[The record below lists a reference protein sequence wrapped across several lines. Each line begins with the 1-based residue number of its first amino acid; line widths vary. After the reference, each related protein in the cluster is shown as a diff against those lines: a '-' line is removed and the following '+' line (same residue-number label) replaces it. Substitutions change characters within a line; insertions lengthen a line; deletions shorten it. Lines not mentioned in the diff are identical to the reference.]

1 MLKYNNFFFKLLVF
15 LRKLFHLIVIMNQV
29 ENLYNILEIKKE
41 ATQNE
46 IRIAYK
52 KLALQWHPDKNED
65 KIFAENKFKKICEA
79 YFVLSNPDQRRQY
92 DIAISPPQPQR
103 QRRPPP
109 PPPPQKEEQKE
120 TKKNSIQQQI
130 VKVTLDELFTG
141 CLKKFKIKS
150 KIFINMNETTIK
162 EKILEFDV
170 KQGWKDGTKITFE
183 QTGDQLHP
191 TIPQNDIEFVIET
204 LPHTSF
210 QRNGDDLTYTA
221 SITLKQALCGGYFE
235 MQHLDGLKRKIPLKG
250 ITTPNT
256 TRTIQNEGMPIS
268 KSKNKE
274 RGNLNI
280 IFNVIF
286 PEDIEQEVKQ
296 QLEKLL

>member
-1 MLKYNNFFFKLLVF
+1 
-15 LRKLFHLIVIMNQV
+15 MNQV

-46 IRIAYK
+46 IRVAYK
-52 KLALQWHPDKNED
+52 KLALQWHPDKNDD

-79 YFVLSNPDQRRQY
+79 YFVLSNPEQRRQY
-92 DIAISPPQPQR
+92 DIAISPQPPPQTPR

-109 PPPPQKEEQKE
+109 PPQDIPKE
-120 TKKNSIQQQI
+120 TKKNSVQQQI
-130 VKVTLDELFTG
+130 VKVTLEELFTG

-150 KIFINMNETTIK
+150 KIFINMNETIIK

-183 QTGDQLHP
+183 QAGDQLHP
-191 TIPQNDIEFVIET
+191 TIPQNDIEFVIES
-204 LPHTSF
+204 LPHSLF
-210 QRNGDDLTYTA
+210 KRDGDDLTYKA

-235 MQHLDGLKRKIPLKG
+235 MQHLDGVKRKIPLKG

-256 TRTIQNEGMPIS
+256 KRTIQNEGMPIS

-274 RGNLNI
+274 RGNLHI
-280 IFNVIF
+280 IFDVIF
-286 PEDIEQEVKQ
+286 PEDIDQEVKQ
-296 QLEKLL
+296 QLDKLL

>member
-1 MLKYNNFFFKLLVF
+1 
-15 LRKLFHLIVIMNQV
+15 MNQV
-29 ENLYNILEIKKE
+29 ENLYNILEIKKD

-92 DIAISPPQPQR
+92 DIAISPPLPYPPR
-103 QRRPPP
+103 QRRPPQ
-109 PPPPQKEEQKE
+109 PPPQDIPTEI
-120 TKKNSIQQQI
+120 KKNSAQQQI
-130 VKVTLDELFTG
+130 VKVTLEELFTG

-204 LPHTSF
+204 LPHTIF
-210 QRNGDDLTYTA
+210 QRNGDDLTYKA
-221 SITLKQALCGGYFE
+221 CISLKQALCGGYFE
-235 MQHLDGLKRKIPLKG
+235 MQHLDGVKRKIPLKG

-256 TRTIQNEGMPIS
+256 MRTIQNEGMPIS
-268 KSKNKE
+268 KSKNMSVLFK
-274 RGNLNI
+274 I
-280 IFNVIF
+280 A
-286 PEDIEQEVKQ
+286 
-296 QLEKLL
+296 

>member
-1 MLKYNNFFFKLLVF
+1 
-15 LRKLFHLIVIMNQV
+15 MNQT

-41 ATQNE
+41 STQND
-46 IRIAYK
+46 IRVAYK
-52 KLALQWHPDKNED
+52 KLALQWHPDKNEN
-65 KIFAENKFKKICEA
+65 KIFAEIKFKKICEA
-79 YFVLSNPDQRRQY
+79 YSILSNPEQKRLYDLSTAPAPFMPPNIFRQKR
-92 DIAISPPQPQR
+92 APP
-103 QRRPPP
+103 
-109 PPPPQKEEQKE
+109 KEEPKE
-120 TKKNSIQQQI
+120 TKKNSVQQQI

-150 KIFINMNETTIK
+150 KIFINMNETAIK

-191 TIPQNDIEFVIET
+191 TIPQNDIEFIIET
-204 LPHTSF
+204 LPHPVF
-210 QRNGDDLTYTA
+210 QRNGDDLTYKA
-221 SITLKQALCGGYFE
+221 CISLKQALCGGYIE
-235 MQHLDGLKRKIPLKG
+235 IQHLDGIKRKIPLKG

-256 TRTIQNEGMPIS
+256 MRTIQNEGMPIS

-274 RGNLNI
+274 RGNLHI
-280 IFNVIF
+280 IFDVIF
-286 PEDIEQEVKQ
+286 PEDIEPDVKQ

>member
-1 MLKYNNFFFKLLVF
+1 
-15 LRKLFHLIVIMNQV
+15 MNQK
-29 ENLYNILEIKKE
+29 ENLYNILEIKKD

-46 IRIAYK
+46 IRVAYK
-52 KLALQWHPDKNED
+52 KLALQWHPDKNDD

-79 YFVLSNPDQRRQY
+79 YFVLSNPEQRRQY
-92 DIAISPPQPQR
+92 DIAISPQPPPQTPR

-109 PPPPQKEEQKE
+109 PPQDIPKE
-120 TKKNSIQQQI
+120 TKKNSVQQQI
-130 VKVTLDELFTG
+130 VKVTLEELFTG

-150 KIFINMNETTIK
+150 KIFINMNETIIK

-183 QTGDQLHP
+183 QAGDQLHP
-191 TIPQNDIEFVIET
+191 TIPQNDIEFIIET
-204 LPHTSF
+204 LPHTLF
-210 QRNGDDLTYTA
+210 KRDGDDLTYKA

-235 MQHLDGLKRKIPLKG
+235 MQHLDGVKRKIPLKG

-256 TRTIQNEGMPIS
+256 KRTIQNEGMPIS

-274 RGNLNI
+274 RGNLHI
-280 IFNVIF
+280 IFDVIF
-286 PEDIEQEVKQ
+286 PEDIDQEVKQ
-296 QLEKLL
+296 QLDKLL

>member
-1 MLKYNNFFFKLLVF
+1 
-15 LRKLFHLIVIMNQV
+15 MNQT

-41 ATQNE
+41 ATQNDV
-46 IRIAYK
+46 RVAYK
-52 KLALQWHPDKNED
+52 KLAFQWHPDKNED

-79 YFVLSNPDQRRQY
+79 YSILSNPDQRRQY
-92 DIAISPPQPQR
+92 DLANMPAPSPNFTPR
-103 QRRPPP
+103 QRRPPTGTP
-109 PPPPQKEEQKE
+109 KEEPKE
-120 TKKNSIQQQI
+120 TKKNSVQQQI
-130 VKVTLDELFTG
+130 VKVTLEELFTG

-150 KIFINMNETTIK
+150 KVFINMNETAIK

-204 LPHTSF
+204 LQHNIF
-210 QRNGDDLTYTA
+210 HRDGDDLTYKA
-221 SITLKQALCGGYFE
+221 CISLKQALCGGFFE
-235 MQHLDGLKRKIPLKG
+235 IQHLDGVKRKIPLKG
-250 ITTPNT
+250 ITIPNMK
-256 TRTIQNEGMPIS
+256 RTIQNEGMPIS

-274 RGNLNI
+274 RGNLHI
-280 IFNVIF
+280 LFDVIF
-286 PEDIEQEVKQ
+286 PEDIEPEVKQ

>member
-1 MLKYNNFFFKLLVF
+1 MHQFFIQLVF
-15 LRKLFHLIVIMNQV
+15 LRKLFHLIVIMNQT
-29 ENLYNILEIKKE
+29 ENLYNILEIKKD

-65 KIFAENKFKKICEA
+65 KILAESKFKKICEA
-79 YFVLSNPDQRRQY
+79 YFVLSNPDLRRQY
-92 DIAISPPQPQR
+92 DITISPPPPQPQR

-109 PPPPQKEEQKE
+109 PPPPQDEPKE
-120 TKKNSIQQQI
+120 TKKNSVQKQI
-130 VKVTLDELFTG
+130 VKVTLEELFTG

-150 KIFINMNETTIK
+150 KIFINMNETAIK

-183 QTGDQLHP
+183 QSGDQLHP

-204 LPHTSF
+204 LPHNSF
-210 QRNGDDLTYTA
+210 QRDGDDLTYKICI
-221 SITLKQALCGGYFE
+221 SLKQALCGGYFE
-235 MQHLDGLKRKIPLKG
+235 IQHLDGIKRKIPLKG

-256 TRTIQNEGMPIS
+256 KRTIQNEGMPIS

-274 RGNLNI
+274 RGNLHI
-280 IFNVIF
+280 QFDVVF
-286 PEDIEQEVKQ
+286 PEDIDPDVKQ